1 MRNKV
6 TDVVNAIFF
15 HSGSKRERSVRKRII
30 YTFMSGYF
38 LTYTIAL
45 KWMFR
50 FIHKTDKCFQSLK
63 CLKTFHY

>member
-6 TDVVNAIFF
+6 TDAVNAIFL

-30 YTFMSGYF
+30 YTFRSGYF

-45 KWMFR
+45 KVDVW
-50 FIHKTDKCFQSLK
+50 IHS
-63 CLKTFHY
+63 